1 MIVDKRNFRSG
12 FPAPIHR
19 TVNRHFPFLPSL
31 SSTASDREA
40 APCGTARIR
49 LTVSQVCDEM
59 NLLNPEGPWVYKRA
73 HPGDQNGN
81 RG

>member
-19 TVNRHFPFLPSL
+19 THRESTLPS
-31 SSTASDREA
+31 TANDREA

-59 NLLNPEGPWVYKRA
+59 NLLNPEGPWVYKSA